1 MNYNGCLNSGIR
13 QGGYMTT
20 EDFKRYFA
28 ARRRV
33 TGRAD
38 ASSDPENPKHLSVRS
53 AGTALGPTIVRR
65 YDNGN
70 TCAGHE
76 GMRSGETSANTAGT
90 PALAGIAGKLGRA
103 GKLVARVEKVLGEKD
118 MINKAIKLA
127 DEWIAVDPKEYRV
140 EGERKKIPYQM
151 MLMIITFSL
160 SLLLIV
166 SGSVLHSKATMELR
180 AMENELEE
188 LAEYK
193 EELEQKLEI
202 KNDLRYIEQVA
213 RTKLGMIDKVYAPV
227 KHLGSEPEEKVI
239 LYDTG
244 DSDRKVGLSTLLS
257 ALGFPE

>member
-1 MNYNGCLNSGIR
+1 
-13 QGGYMTT
+13 MTS

-28 ARRRV
+28 ARRR
-33 TGRAD
+33 AAWHAEA
-38 ASSDPENPKHLSVRS
+38 ASNPENAQHLGIRS
-53 AGTALGPTIVRR
+53 DSTALGPSIVRR
-65 YDNGN
+65 YDYNN
-70 TCAGHE
+70 TGTGRE
-76 GMRSGETSANTAGT
+76 GIRSGETSANTADV
-90 PALAGIAGKLGRA
+90 PRIAGIAGKLGKA
-103 GKLVARVEKVLGEKD
+103 GKLVARVEKKLGEKEI
-118 MINKAIKLA
+118 INRAIKLA

-140 EGERKKIPYQM
+140 EGERKKTPYQM

-188 LAEYK
+188 QVEYK

-202 KNDLRYIEQVA
+202 KNDLRYIEEVA
-213 RTKLGMIDKVYAPV
+213 RTKLGMIDKSYVPV

-244 DSDRKVGLSTLLS
+244 KGDRKVGLSTLLS
-257 ALGFPE
+257 ALGLPE